1 MRRSWF
7 ATVFMGALAMRRLA
21 WKLTE
26 AGLVAS
32 LRQYLMVKLV
42 LFYII
47 PREIKKTEARLVM
60 GLRAFRTVF
69 MGALAIRRPTPTWD
83 FIILNKGLIEP
94 PRRGE
99 ARPAVFQNFSPIC
112 VPSQK
117 ERKK

>member
-1 MRRSWF
+1 
-7 ATVFMGALAMRRLA
+7 
-21 WKLTE
+21 
-26 AGLVAS
+26 
-32 LRQYLMVKLV
+32 
-42 LFYII
+42 
-47 PREIKKTEARLVM
+47 M

-94 PRRGE
+94 PRQGE

-117 ERKK
+117 ERNKCDCLKHSYLQPDCVCKGP